1 MQKPP
6 PAVLERSNP
15 CSPLSLEPSQIA
27 VLVLDL
33 HAFFFGFVPETGP
46 GVLSASKQL
55 LDFSRRNGF
64 RVAHCLIDADQ
75 AAPPHLKSS
84 ARANGIAQAAK
95 AKPELLLE
103 PPELRAPSD
112 RDDEPTFLR
121 PPGIV
126 SALESKGIKDWLEK
140 DDIKGVVLVGLST
153 SGCLINTAKA
163 AADTGLIT
171 TVVEDGC
178 ADLDPAVHKM
188 VLTKLLV
195 GQCHIVSLDAW
206 EEAWTVS
213 HIVGLG
219 RAGHA
224 ADQIQASS

>member
-6 PAVLERSNP
+6 PAILERSDP
-15 CSPLSLEPSQIA
+15 RSPLSLEPSQIA

-33 HAFFFGFVPETGP
+33 HAFFFGFVPEAGP
-46 GVLSASKQL
+46 GVLSASKRL
-55 LDFSRRNGF
+55 LHFSRRDGF

-75 AAPPHLKSS
+75 AASPHLKSS

-103 PPELRAPSD
+103 PPELRAPAD

-140 DDIKGVVLVGLST
+140 ENISGVVLVGLST
-153 SGCLINTAKA
+153 SGCVINTAKA
-163 AADTGLIT
+163 AADRGLIT

-178 ADLDPAVHKM
+178 ADLDPEVHSM

-195 GQCHIVSLDAW
+195 GQCHIVSLEAW

-213 HIVGLG
+213 DMVGKP
-219 RAGHA
+219 RE
-224 ADQIQASS
+224 SWTCR